1 MTVIEENVN
10 NFQTQQQQYY
20 WGVPDSP
27 IDWCENNYEI
37 SPYICEFYNTFSSFI
52 ITFFAVYG
60 IYLLTSMTR
69 DDYTAQHIKIVKQV
83 GIRLKVLLSYTSLAV
98 VGVGSAFY
106 HATLLYKNQLFDEF
120 PMIVTASLF
129 IYCLLTMEPV
139 SKSDSKQYQW
149 FRWALPYLLV
159 SYFLAVSITI
169 FIIRNVPTILQ
180 VSFGVLIISNVVFSS
195 IHVRNLNQQYS
206 VSNQKKLLS
215 YCTVSMLIAYF
226 SWLAERKLCNEYG
239 YVIPGLQLHAI
250 WHALTGLAGYY
261 WVQFYICSILEK
273 NQYKTNI
280 VWNMGVASIRGYFK
294 SSINNLN

>member
-1 MTVIEENVN
+1 MAEIQESIE
-10 NFQTQQQQYY
+10 QQYY

-37 SPYICEFYNTFSSFI
+37 SPFICEFYNTFSSFI
-52 ITFFAVYG
+52 ISFFALYG
-60 IYLLTSMTR
+60 IYLLTSISMSR
-69 DDYTAQHIKIVKQV
+69 DEYTTQHIKIVKQV
-83 GIRLKVLLSYTSLAV
+83 GIRAKVLLSYSSLAV

-139 SKSDSKQYQW
+139 SKSDSKYYQI
-149 FRWALPYLLV
+149 FRWLLPYALV
-159 SYFLAVSITI
+159 TYFLIVSTTI

-180 VSFGVLIISNVVFSS
+180 VSFGVLIVSNVIISTL
-195 IHVRNLNQQYS
+195 HVRGLNQDYS
-206 VSNQKKLLS
+206 VSNQKKLLT

-239 YVIPGLQLHAI
+239 YVIPGLQLHAV
-250 WHALTGLAGYY
+250 WHALTGLAGFY

-280 VWNMGVASIRGYFK
+280 IWNWGVASINGYFK
-294 SSINNLN
+294 SS